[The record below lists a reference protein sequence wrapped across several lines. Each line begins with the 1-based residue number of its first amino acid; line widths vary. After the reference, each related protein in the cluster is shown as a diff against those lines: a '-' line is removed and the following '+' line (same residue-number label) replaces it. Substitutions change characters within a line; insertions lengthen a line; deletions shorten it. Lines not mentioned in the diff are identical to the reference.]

1 VLAARLILLKA
12 ALFINIIIIIIIIII
27 IMQNFTT
34 IGCTAVEITVGGPKK
49 ISQT

>member
-1 VLAARLILLKA
+1 VPAARLILLKA
-12 ALFINIIIIIIIIII
+12 ALFINIIIIIII